1 MTEINY
7 MKKWASEELARMN
20 AEAQPLT
27 DPRRAKKE
35 ALIQAIDDGDEL
47 EYELAVAI
55 AAKPNDVAYIYKLLA
70 AIRERDLAGAG
81 YTLRDGNAAG

>member
-1 MTEINY
+1 MTERNY
-7 MKKWASEELARMN
+7 MQKWASEELARMN

-35 ALIQAIDDGDEL
+35 ALIQAIADGDEL
-47 EYELAVAI
+47 EYELSTAI
-55 AAKPNDVAYIYKLLA
+55 ASQPNDVAYIQKLLA

-81 YTLRDGNAAG
+81 YTLREEVEG